1 MDVVDAIKRG
11 AGQNGAVIGE
21 PDRMVDVTVTE

>member
-11 AGQNGAVIGE
+11 EGQNGAVIGE
-21 PDRMVDVTVTE
+21 PDRMVSVTVTE